1 MDQTRGTPFYFSPE
15 VLEGKYDKRCDLWAI
30 GVITFELLAGEPPF
44 NGEDF
49 DELSA
54 KIKSADYN
62 YEGKISEYDVSEHAK
77 DLINGLIETDL
88 EKRLTL

>member
-1 MDQTRGTPFYFSPE
+1 MNQTRGTPFYFSPE